1 MDLYPSSLVFFRPWS
16 DDIASDAEAEFRL
29 RQGAVEGPE
38 LKVSEDEEDE
48 EEGEEA
54 EGTSCSVTEGNP
66 SIMLIVFEIV
76 YGI

>member
-1 MDLYPSSLVFFRPWS
+1 M
-16 DDIASDAEAEFRL
+16 
-29 RQGAVEGPE
+29 EGPE